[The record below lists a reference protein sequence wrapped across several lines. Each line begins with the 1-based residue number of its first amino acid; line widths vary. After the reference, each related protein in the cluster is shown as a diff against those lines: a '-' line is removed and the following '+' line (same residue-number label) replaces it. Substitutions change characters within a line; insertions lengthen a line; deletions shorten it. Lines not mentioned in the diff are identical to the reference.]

1 MGAVRLR
8 RVVAAALALGSAALL
23 VYWLGRDERPPVPLG
38 AIVLASAS
46 LLALVAPAPRLRRRR
61 RARAA
66 AGSRAEVA
74 SGRALP
80 ILALLALS
88 GLGAELLAAYSDS
101 TGRPGA
107 IAFAVVFFAA
117 LYGCPALLI
126 RELARRTGRG
136 WPAMVAL
143 AAAFGLLEAGVID
156 QALFADNYEDVRNWE
171 ETVRATY
178 VAPLGIAGFPAQNFT
193 VGHVLFS
200 FCAPIA
206 IAEAI
211 RPQIA
216 YRPWLG
222 RGGLILAVG
231 AWLTAAA
238 LILNDALREEYATW
252 LEITVTLGFVA
263 ALVAAALLLRLPART
278 TRQAPRVRT
287 VLAASFGL
295 TTAGTAVPE
304 TWIGFWIA
312 LAVLAVALWLLFR
325 FAGGPGW
332 TLAHTAAVG
341 TGALLSRGALA
352 FLYYPLVGETS
363 AVQKY
368 SHNVVMILVVAAVGA
383 FVHRRAR
390 VRAA

>member
-1 MGAVRLR
+1 M
-8 RVVAAALALGSAALL
+8 
-23 VYWLGRDERPPVPLG
+23 YWLGRDERPPVPVG
-38 AIVLASAS
+38 ALVLAAAS

-66 AGSRAEVA
+66 RGSRAQVA
-74 SGRALP
+74 SGRTLP
-80 ILALLALS
+80 ILALLLLCA
-88 GLGAELLAAYSDS
+88 LGAELLAAYSDS

-126 RELARRTGRG
+126 RELARRAGRG
-136 WPAMVAL
+136 WPAMVVL

-156 QALFADNYEDVRNWE
+156 QALFADSYADVRNWE

-178 VAPLGIAGFPAQNFT
+178 VAPLGIPAFPAQNFI

-211 RPQIA
+211 RPEIA
-216 YRPWLG
+216 HRPWLG
-222 RGGLILAVG
+222 RPGFIVAVG
-231 AWLTAAA
+231 AWLAAAA
-238 LILNDALREEYATW
+238 LILNDALKEDYATW
-252 LEITVTLGFVA
+252 LEITVTLGLVA
-263 ALVAAALLLRLPART
+263 ALVAATPVLRLPART

-287 VLAASFGL
+287 VLAASFGV

-304 TWIGFWIA
+304 TWVGFWIA
-312 LAVLAVALWLLFR
+312 LAVLAAALWLLFR

-332 TLAHTAAVG
+332 SLAHTAAVG
-341 TGALLSRGALA
+341 TGALLSRGVLA

-363 AVQKY
+363 AAQKY
-368 SHNVVMILVVAAVGA
+368 THNVAMLLVVAAFGA
-383 FVHRRAR
+383 LAHRRSRPRPA
-390 VRAA
+390 